1 VQWTKAVFLSVTG
14 VYHARALPMEASM
27 SNDQQ
32 APNNP
37 NDAKNVAKPNL
48 FQVLASVLAGLFG
61 VQSAKNRERDFK
73 KGRASD
79 YILIYVILVLAM
91 VAGMIITVNMVIS
104 GTGQ

>member
-1 VQWTKAVFLSVTG
+1 
-14 VYHARALPMEASM
+14 M
-27 SNDQQ
+27 SNDEQ
-32 APNNP
+32 APDSRD
-37 NDAKNVAKPNL
+37 DAKSVPKPNL
-48 FQVLASVLAGLFG
+48 LQVVASVLAGLLG

-104 GTGQ
+104 GAGQ